1 MNYYSLFFIIIEI
14 FELIIKVYAENNY
27 YIISIRRSEN
37 DKEYDN
43 ESEEIQ
49 NAIDNLVNDRMN
61 DIYEIIIDNTDTY
74 ILENGEKDEKLN
86 ELEIISLKKRN
97 NINKNKKF
105 RFINKNRPK
114 SNNYKRSYNST
125 EFEIENGISNNDD
138 EEYISMESVLIN
150 QICPVGNYYAIN
162 VYLSDDIIEEVMKL
176 PNVIDCEKS
185 VEMKYQVADE
195 EISNQYYDQQYIKK
209 ETNWTDV
216 SVQEQ
221 KTLFTN
227 SFSHLSL
234 ISQAK
239 YVKDNTMK
247 YDNNY
252 YYPSSAGKGV
262 DIYLIDAGIDLN
274 LTDFNYFEEKEDER
288 VVVCDAVIR
297 SSKIYPVTE
306 ENKNFCTHDDTYPD
320 HGVMVASVSA
330 GSIYGVAKKAN
341 IHMLA
346 TSLQLSDTLAA
357 FDYIKQN
364 GTPHKTVINLSR
376 GNWTNYSKSTQEK
389 ITELINAGFILIVA
403 SGNEGRNGCTNIK
416 TSFNYYSE
424 YDGVIAVGA
433 TGDVRND
440 FIEEAYSAASYSN
453 YGNCVDIHAPGQVY
467 FATNNKEKGYDWKR
481 GTSCATPIVAGIAAT
496 LMSEHPEIEWTY
508 ELMKEKLIEL
518 SLKGVINNL
527 GSEDT
532 PNRFAN
538 NGKYTIFSPL
548 NVYNGCGHSS
558 GDIKCDQGC
567 CTKDDQCI
575 EYSSDNLSPLC
586 FVENG
591 CQSEFGQC
599 SFDKYI
605 PSSTTTINIATPT
618 LSSASNCN
626 KKITFYDKE
635 EYNNFEDFYVRYID
649 HVEDN
654 ENSTM
659 TKKAYDCYLSDTKSS
674 VLKIEAILYCGKLY
688 ETDDLVKYDIDF
700 NMDTTVFFNDIAILL
715 EEVYFVNLVSSNN
728 KKFYIHPINKDMIT
742 LVYDNYFQNKT
753 IILEKD
759 DFSKRITINNDHFY
773 LWYDN
778 DFADTVEYNHF
789 FYPFNSTSEAED
801 ICISDKHLLKLK
813 NFLDSKK
820 IKEEEENDIEST
832 TTSQVE
838 VEIPTVT
845 SEPIQTI
852 TISKKYDDEE
862 EEEEPNSDDING
874 IIEVVTEEPEYIA
887 TEVIEYKITTSQ
899 VEIPTTTSVSTKTVT
914 ITRSRKHDDEE
925 EEEEPNSDDI
935 NGIIEVVTEEPE
947 YIATEVIEYKITT
960 SQVEIPTITSA
971 STKTITI
978 TRSRNHDNEEEEEE
992 PNSDDINGII
1002 EVVTEEPEYIATE
1015 VIEYKITTSQ
1025 VEIPTI
1031 TSASTKTVTI
1041 TRSGKHD
1048 DEEEEEEPNSD
1059 DINGIIEVVT
1069 EEPEYTA
1076 TELIEDEPTLISKSK
1091 KKK

>member
-27 YIISIRRSEN
+27 YIVSIRRSEN
-37 DKEYDN
+37 DKEYDK

-61 DIYEIIIDNTDTY
+61 DIYEIIIDNADTY

-86 ELEIISLKKRN
+86 ELENISLKKRN
-97 NINKNKKF
+97 NINKN
-105 RFINKNRPK
+105 INYIFNNTNRPK
-114 SNNYKRSYNST
+114 SNNYKLNFNSKSNNYKRNFNST
-125 EFEIENGISNNDD
+125 EFEIENGLSNNDD
-138 EEYISMESVLIN
+138 EEYIYIDSNLIN
-150 QICPVGNYYAIN
+150 HICPVANYYAIN
-162 VYLSDDIIEEVMKL
+162 VYLSDDIVEEVMKL

-195 EISNQYYDQQYIKK
+195 EISNHYYDQQYIKK

-216 SVQEQ
+216 NVQEQ

-239 YVKDNTMK
+239 YIKDNTKK

-252 YYPSSAGKGV
+252 YYPASAGKGI

-274 LTDFNYFEEKEDER
+274 LTDFNYYEEKEDKR

-297 SSKIYPVTE
+297 SSKINPVTE
-306 ENKNFCTHDDTYPD
+306 DNKNFCTFDDTYPD
-320 HGVMVASVSA
+320 HGVMVASISA
-330 GSIYGVAKKAN
+330 GSIFGVAKKAN
-341 IHMLA
+341 IHMLS

-376 GNWTNYSKSTQEK
+376 GNWTNYSKVTQEK

-440 FIEEAYSAASYSN
+440 FIEEAYNAASYSN
-453 YGNCVDIHAPGQVY
+453 YGKCIDIHAPGQVY
-467 FATNNKEKGYDWKR
+467 FATNNNKKGYDWKR
-481 GTSCATPIVAGIAAT
+481 GTSCATPIVTGIAAT
-496 LMSEHPEIEWTY
+496 IMSEYPEIQWTY

-548 NVYNGCGHSS
+548 NIYNGCGHSS
-558 GDIKCDQGC
+558 GDIKCDKGC
-567 CTKDDQCI
+567 CTKDGQCI
-575 EYSSDNLSPLC
+575 EYSEDNLSPLC
-586 FVENG
+586 YVENG

-605 PSSTTTINIATPT
+605 PSSTITTTTTINTATPT
-618 LSSASNCN
+618 LSPASNC
-626 KKITFYDKE
+626 KKQISFYDKE
-635 EYNNFEDFYVRYID
+635 KYKYFEDFFVRYID
-649 HVEDN
+649 HVEDS
-654 ENSTM
+654 ENSTT
-659 TKKAYDCYLSDTKSS
+659 TKKIYDCYLSDTNSS
-674 VLKIEAILYCGKLY
+674 VLKIEAILYCGKQY
-688 ETDDLVKYDIDF
+688 ETDDLVKYNIDF
-700 NMDTTVFFNDIAILL
+700 NMDTTVFFNDVAIFL

-742 LVYDNYFQNKT
+742 LVYDKYFQNKT

-778 DFADTVEYNHF
+778 NFADTVEYNHF
-789 FYPFNSTSEAED
+789 FYPFNSTSEAEN
-801 ICISDKHLLKLK
+801 ICISDKHFLKLK

-820 IKEEEENDIEST
+820 IKEEEDIMNT
-832 TTSQVE
+832 ITSQI
-838 VEIPTVT
+838 EISSVT
-845 SEPIQTI
+845 SEPMETL
-852 TISKKYDDEE
+852 TRSEKYDDE

-887 TEVIEYKITTSQ
+887 TEVIEYKMTTSE
-899 VEIPTTTSVSTKTVT
+899 VEIPTSTSTSTKTVT
-914 ITRSRKHDDEE
+914 ITRSRKYDDEE
-925 EEEEPNSDDI
+925 EEEELNSDDI
-935 NGIIEVVTEEPE
+935 NSIIEVVTEE
-947 YIATEVIEYKITT
+947 
-960 SQVEIPTITSA
+960 
-971 STKTITI
+971 
-978 TRSRNHDNEEEEEE
+978 
-992 PNSDDINGII
+992 
-1002 EVVTEEPEYIATE
+1002 
-1015 VIEYKITTSQ
+1015 
-1025 VEIPTI
+1025 
-1031 TSASTKTVTI
+1031 
-1041 TRSGKHD
+1041 
-1048 DEEEEEEPNSD
+1048 
-1059 DINGIIEVVT
+1059 
-1069 EEPEYTA
+1069 
-1076 TELIEDEPTLISKSK
+1076 LEDEPTLIPK
-1091 KKK
+1091 